1 MQQVVEGEN
10 GTGKNAKITGI
21 EICGKTGTAQNP
33 HGEDHSIFIAFA
45 PIKNPKIAIA
55 VYVENG
61 GWGATWAVPI
71 ASLMIEKY
79 LTNSITNKTQET
91 FILNGKLNKKRM
103 RKAKNIF
110 ANIDKISILFYVSLI
125 CFLA

>member
-1 MQQVVEGEN
+1 MEQVVYGKEG
-10 GTGKNAKITGI
+10 TAKYCKIPNY

-45 PIKNPKIAIA
+45 PKENPAIAIA

-61 GWGATWAVPI
+61 GWGSTWAAPI

-79 LTNSITNKTQET
+79 LTGTVTNTKQET
-91 FILNGKLNKKRM
+91 FILNGNLMNP
-103 RKAKNIF
+103 AHEN
-110 ANIDKISILFYVSLI
+110 
-125 CFLA
+125 